1 MTTPC
6 LSNARKKGAR
16 RDVIRCGEHSAS
28 GAIQQ
33 LPRLRAVCGGVDG
46 RRAIAGFDSAMALRK
61 NGKMKHAI
69 TPLSSTNT
77 TFFYKRIF
85 PVLFFGFV
93 SMLFVV
99 GLVRVIDSDPILY
112 LPFVIVPVLMGI
124 FSYQYMKKFSFNL
137 VDEVLDVGDALIVRS
152 GGREER
158 IALADITNV
167 NYVPYGN
174 PSQVTLSLRRPSVF
188 GDTIVF
194 CGPTRFMPLSS
205 DPIIEKLVHRID
217 AARRGH

>member
-1 MTTPC
+1 
-6 LSNARKKGAR
+6 
-16 RDVIRCGEHSAS
+16 
-28 GAIQQ
+28 
-33 LPRLRAVCGGVDG
+33 
-46 RRAIAGFDSAMALRK
+46 MALRK

-93 SMLFVV
+93 AMLFVV

-137 VDEVLDVGDALIVRS
+137 VDEVLDVGDALIVR
-152 GGREER
+152 RRARRTHRTRRHHER
-158 IALADITNV
+158 QLC
-167 NYVPYGN
+167 
-174 PSQVTLSLRRPSVF
+174 SLRKPVAGHIVAAAAERVRRHNSILRPH
-188 GDTIVF
+188 
-194 CGPTRFMPLSS
+194 PLHAAFVRPNHRKT
-205 DPIIEKLVHRID
+205 DPPHRCRTPGCRAIGKTLTENSK
-217 AARRGH
+217 RRRLE